1 MTRTSP
7 TQSRLALAAAL
18 VPGLAAADKTI
29 TVTNSRTA
37 PTPTGLLLDA
47 APYGTMLLAAG
58 TGSVL
63 LLRKRRNSDE

>member
-1 MTRTSP
+1 MAKSLTGVVS
-7 TQSRLALAAAL
+7 SDL
-18 VPGLAAADKTI
+18 ADKTI

>member
-1 MTRTSP
+1 M
-7 TQSRLALAAAL
+7 
-18 VPGLAAADKTI
+18 AAADKTI

-63 LLRKRRNSDE
+63 LLCKRRSSDE